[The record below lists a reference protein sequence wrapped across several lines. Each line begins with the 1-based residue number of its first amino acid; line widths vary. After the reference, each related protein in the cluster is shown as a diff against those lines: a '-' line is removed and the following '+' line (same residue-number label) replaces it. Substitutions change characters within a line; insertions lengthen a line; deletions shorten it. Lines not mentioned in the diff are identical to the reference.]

1 MTEYLIAKWLHILF
15 STLLFGT
22 GIGTA
27 FYLFFVSHTRNV
39 AAIAVVSR
47 FVVIADWWFTAT
59 TIVLQP
65 LTGIWLARIIGYPMD
80 RGWLLWSS
88 VMLGL
93 ATACWLPVLWL
104 QVRMRD
110 LAVEAAANGTDLP
123 PRYWR
128 YLHIWTALGV
138 PALLL
143 FLAIFWLMVARPPVI
158 WLFG

>member
-59 TIVLQP
+59 TIGRNWVRSSPKVSGACSRSRDVAGGMWNAAWSTPRLHSITLTSLQ
-65 LTGIWLARIIGYPMD
+65 TRS
-80 RGWLLWSS
+80 R
-88 VMLGL
+88 
-93 ATACWLPVLWL
+93 T
-104 QVRMRD
+104 
-110 LAVEAAANGTDLP
+110 T
-123 PRYWR
+123 
-128 YLHIWTALGV
+128 
-138 PALLL
+138 
-143 FLAIFWLMVARPPVI
+143 
-158 WLFG
+158 